1 MICSAVIDRWVLN
14 VDERYDFDV
23 AAMFLEKY
31 QSGVFFSFLLSRNTH
46 TRPF

>member
-23 AAMFLEKY
+23 AAMFWKSTNEA
-31 QSGVFFSFLLSRNTH
+31 FFYTPRYTKH
-46 TRPF
+46 T